1 MTKLRFSTA
10 QQIIDT
16 YPVLRDEFQSA
27 ALDANP
33 LEFIKGLV
41 ETMQGREALALCAFM
56 LPRRE
61 AVAWLCQTLRQH
73 AGKLNASDEHLLQ
86 LAEDW
91 VLTPVEK
98 NRNAALH
105 AVMTSGFRTGP
116 AWAAAAA
123 GWSGGSM
130 LEASEH
136 PLPPP
141 AHLTGQAVKMGL
153 VLTFWSTHDEG
164 RHTKVA
170 DTVGRAISIV
180 QGA

>member
-16 YPVLRDEFQSA
+16 YPILRDEFQSA

-33 LEFIKGLV
+33 LEFIKGLLD
-41 ETMQGREALALCAFM
+41 TQQGREALALCAFM

-73 AGKLNASDEHLLQ
+73 GGTLNSSDENLLN
-86 LAEDW
+86 LAEVW
-91 VLTPVEK
+91 VQTPVEK
-98 NRNAALH
+98 NRNAALK
-105 AVMTSGFRTGP
+105 AVMASGFRTGS

-130 LEASEH
+130 LESSDH

-153 VLTFWSTHDEG
+153 VLTFWSTNDPG
-164 RHTKVA
+164 RNTKVA
-170 DTVGRAISIV
+170 QTVSRAISIV
-180 QGA
+180 QNA